1 MIRALSFEIERQSKL
16 LSQGE
21 EVLQETVGWDEKLST
36 TFSQRSK
43 EEAHDYRYFPEPD
56 LPPLHI
62 ESSWIEEIKSGLP
75 ELPNA
80 RRNRFVNDYE
90 LTPYTAG
97 VLTADRTTADFY
109 EEVLSAGKHAS
120 PQHIANWLSGDL
132 FSLLNENNLSIDEI
146 EIAPASVA
154 DLISRIENGEISAN
168 SGNVVLGEMFK
179 SNKSPSAIIDDLG
192 LGQISD
198 PVEIN
203 SIVTQ
208 VLEENP
214 QQREQYLKGKKTLI
228 EWFFGQVMRRTRSRA
243 DPTLV
248 REALES
254 QLNG

>member
-1 MIRALSFEIERQSKL
+1 
-16 LSQGE
+16 
-21 EVLQETVGWDEKLST
+21 
-36 TFSQRSK
+36 
-43 EEAHDYRYFPEPD
+43 
-56 LPPLHI
+56 
-62 ESSWIEEIKSGLP
+62 
-75 ELPNA
+75 
-80 RRNRFVNDYE
+80 
-90 LTPYTAG
+90 
-97 VLTADRTTADFY
+97 
-109 EEVLSAGKHAS
+109 
-120 PQHIANWLSGDL
+120 
-132 FSLLNENNLSIDEI
+132 
-146 EIAPASVA
+146 
-154 DLISRIENGEISAN
+154 
-168 SGNVVLGEMFK
+168 MFK